1 MFTVF
6 VMSVVHLPFY
16 QLAMSYTHLMSHV
29 LSQKIKHDFL
39 LEEQYIFDTQGD
51 AFMSYSMLV
60 TSIKEKMKS
69 DFLHQENCFFLARPV
84 TPIFFG
90 CNRSHFTFML

>member
-6 VMSVVHLPFY
+6 VMSLVNLPFY
-16 QLAMSYTHLMSHV
+16 QLAMSYTHVISRV
-29 LSQKIKHDFL
+29 LSKKIKHDFL
-39 LEEQYIFDTQGD
+39 LEELLIFDIQGD

-69 DFLHQENCFFLARPV
+69 DFLHQENCFSFWRDLSHL
-84 TPIFFG
+84 FF
-90 CNRSHFTFML
+90 